1 MAANLVDNVKPAL
14 EGSPVRSVY
23 GWLDS
28 TVALHWIKGGGSYK
42 QFVANRVSKINA
54 KDFITWRHVRTD
66 QNPADLGSRGCKNGK
81 LPESWLKGPEWLTSP
96 DRWPT
101 DLLTE
106 PSRETEAEGLAKQS
120 REVFSATVKANDVF
134 DDVLEKHPFW
144 TAIRIT
150 AWVRRFIRNCRAK
163 KSERVRGTLMTAET
177 REQVL
182 WWVKREQ
189 ERYHLSDKFKED
201 QQRLNLQPNN
211 DGAYECRGRIQ
222 GSYPIYLP
230 PRTLL
235 SMKIVEDAH
244 ILTMHG
250 GVGLIMSQVRQDY
263 WIPRLRQLARNVV
276 RRCYGCK
283 KFHVRAFHNPP
294 PGNLPTDRTEGST
307 PFQVIGVDYAGPITY
322 KISKKKEGK
331 AYFLLFTC
339 SLTRA
344 IHIELLPDQTTGGF
358 IKSFKRF
365 VARRGR
371 PKKIYSD
378 NGKSFVAAAKWLKK
392 VMKDEK
398 VQNHLAHQNVVWQFN
413 LSRAPWWGGQF
424 ERLVGV
430 VKQAFYKSV
439 GRASLTWNELE
450 EVILDVEVAVNNRP
464 LSYVEDDVQLPVL
477 TPNIMMYSQP
487 NLLPEEEVDSSEEVD
502 LRKRAKYLRR
512 CKDVLW
518 SRWTMEYV
526 RSLRERH
533 NLTHQSKRLSL
544 KVGDV
549 VLITREERNRGKW
562 NIGVVVK
569 LIKGRDGEVRAARL
583 RAWKSFLE
591 RAVQQLCPMELS
603 CDRQQVQREQVLNP
617 RAREFTP
624 RRAAAAAREKIKN
637 ILQQEEE
644 DD

>member
-1 MAANLVDNVKPAL
+1 M
-14 EGSPVRSVY
+14 
-23 GWLDS
+23 
-28 TVALHWIKGGGSYK
+28 
-42 QFVANRVSKINA
+42 
-54 KDFITWRHVRTD
+54 
-66 QNPADLGSRGCKNGK
+66 
-81 LPESWLKGPEWLTSP
+81 
-96 DRWPT
+96 
-101 DLLTE
+101 
-106 PSRETEAEGLAKQS
+106 
-120 REVFSATVKANDVF
+120 
-134 DDVLEKHPFW
+134 
-144 TAIRIT
+144 
-150 AWVRRFIRNCRAK
+150 
-163 KSERVRGTLMTAET
+163 
-177 REQVL
+177 
-182 WWVKREQ
+182 
-189 ERYHLSDKFKED
+189 
-201 QQRLNLQPNN
+201 
-211 DGAYECRGRIQ
+211 
-222 GSYPIYLP
+222 
-230 PRTLL
+230 
-235 SMKIVEDAH
+235 
-244 ILTMHG
+244 
-250 GVGLIMSQVRQDY
+250 
-263 WIPRLRQLARNVV
+263 
-276 RRCYGCK
+276 
-283 KFHVRAFHNPP
+283 
-294 PGNLPTDRTEGST
+294 
-307 PFQVIGVDYAGPITY
+307 
-322 KISKKKEGK
+322 
-331 AYFLLFTC
+331 
-339 SLTRA
+339 
-344 IHIELLPDQTTGGF
+344 
-358 IKSFKRF
+358 
-365 VARRGR
+365 
-371 PKKIYSD
+371 
-378 NGKSFVAAAKWLKK
+378 AAAKWLKK

-512 CKDVLW
+512 YKDVLW